1 MMRAEVDSV
10 RIEGGRLAELYRLHI
25 DQAFRLAY
33 LLTADRELAQDLAQ
47 DAFVRL
53 TGRLLRL
60 RRTGD
65 FQAYLR
71 ATVVNLANSHFRR
84 RRVERGYL
92 QRQSELPQPQS
103 GDRDLDVKDQLQRAL
118 LALPT
123 RQRTA
128 IVLRFYEDLSETQTA
143 ELMRCRTGTVRSLVS
158 RGMQTLRT
166 DLKGARDG

>member
-33 LLTADRELAQDLAQ
+33 LLTADRELAQDLAH

-71 ATVVNLANSHFRR
+71 ATIVNLANSHFRR
-84 RRVERGYL
+84 RRVERRYL
-92 QRQSELPQPQS
+92 LRQSELPHLQS
-103 GDRDLDVKDQLQRAL
+103 GDRDFEVKDQLQRAL

-128 IVLRFYEDLSETQTA
+128 IVLRFYEDLSETQAA

>member
-1 MMRAEVDSV
+1 MMRAEAESV

-33 LLTADRELAQDLAQ
+33 LLTANRELAQDLAQ
-47 DAFVRL
+47 DAFVKL
-53 TGRLLRL
+53 TGRLLHL

-84 RRVERGYL
+84 QRVERGYL
-92 QRQSELPQPQS
+92 QRQSGLPQPQS
-103 GDRDLDVKDQLQRAL
+103 ADRDLDMKDQLQRAL

-128 IVLRFYEDLSETQTA
+128 VVLRFYEDLSETQTA

-166 DLKGARDG
+166 DLKGDRDG